1 MKPGKAKPK
10 AALHFGTDGWR
21 GVIGRDFTFEN
32 IRRVASALARY
43 FVEFE
48 DIRAGVV
55 VGYDTRFLSPE
66 AGGTVAEVLSA
77 AGIHVYLAAQPAP
90 TPAVSFAV
98 RHLGTAGAV
107 MITASHNP
115 YRWNGIKL
123 KARYGSSASP
133 RILAEVERFLAQ
145 ESILPLPPQPRL
157 IESVDLKPGYLA
169 RLRELANFDAIARS
183 GFRFIIEP
191 MYGAGA
197 GYLRQLFEAH
207 SIPHREIHAWR
218 DPLFGGLHPEPI
230 PPHLRELCLEV
241 TRTGFDAGLA
251 TDGDAD
257 RVGAVDAS
265 GNFVDPHKI
274 FSLVLKHLLERG
286 ERGDVARTFSATK
299 MVDRI
304 AERYGVRVHET
315 RIGFK
320 YICELMLEQNVM
332 IGGEES
338 GGVGLRSHMPERDG
352 ILISLLL
359 AEIMAKEQ
367 KPLAELVA
375 QLEAEF
381 GPHHF
386 GRVDLELDP
395 AQKQRAV
402 ACFAQNVL
410 SKIGEW
416 TVIGRED
423 LDGVK
428 FHLLNAGW
436 VLVRTSGTEPILRLY
451 AETSAPELTRRV
463 LASVETLARAC

>member
-1 MKPGKAKPK
+1 MRPRKAK
-10 AALHFGTDGWR
+10 AATLHFGTDGWR
-21 GVIGRDFTFEN
+21 GVIGRDFTYDN

-48 DIRAGVV
+48 DTRAGVV

-66 AGGTVAEVLSA
+66 AARTVAEVLSA
-77 AGIHVYLAAQPAP
+77 AGLRVYLATQP
-90 TPAVSFAV
+90 TPTPTVSFAV
-98 RHLGTAGAV
+98 RHLKTAGAV

-123 KARYGSSASP
+123 KARYGSSASQ
-133 RILAEVERFLAQ
+133 RILTEVACFLAQ
-145 ESILPLPPQPRL
+145 DSILPLPPQPRL
-157 IESVDLKPGYLA
+157 IESVDLKPAYLA
-169 RLRELANFDAIARS
+169 RLRELVNLNAIARA
-183 GFRFIIEP
+183 GFRFIIDP

-197 GYLRQLFEAH
+197 GYLRQLFEMH
-207 SIPHREIHAWR
+207 GIPHQEIHAWR

-230 PPHLRELCLEV
+230 PPHLHELSLEV
-241 TRTGFDAGLA
+241 THTGFDAGLA
-251 TDGDAD
+251 MDGDAD
-257 RVGAVDAS
+257 RVGAIDAS

-274 FSLVLKHLLERG
+274 FSLVLKSLLERG

-304 AERYGVRVHET
+304 AARYGVRVHET
-315 RIGFK
+315 PIGFK

-338 GGVGLRSHMPERDG
+338 GGIGLRAHLPERDG
-352 ILISLLL
+352 ILTSLLL
-359 AEIMAKEQ
+359 AEIMASAQ

-375 QLEAEF
+375 QLAAEF

-386 GRVDLELDP
+386 ARVDLELDP
-395 AQKQRAV
+395 KQKQRAV
-402 ACFAQNVL
+402 AYFAQNVL
-410 SKIGEW
+410 NKIGDW

-436 VLVRTSGTEPILRLY
+436 VLVRASGTEPILRLY
-451 AETSAPELTRRV
+451 AETPAPELTQRV
-463 LASVETLARAC
+463 LASVEELVRTC